1 MVTSSDSNTMTW
13 GSSTGLLGGGGSASG
28 RVHTGGATGDHSTE
42 QQRDQGNSD
51 MAGSWDD
58 DTSRYGT
65 MSGSSNTG
73 TNSDSDSDL
82 DSDSVSDENDDS
94 RPSITDEEVLF
105 KLIKKSKRSLKKLA
119 EVVEKLSCPSNKEDN
134 LDILNKA
141 KKALRKLATALEDQD
156 CE

>member
-1 MVTSSDSNTMTW
+1 
-13 GSSTGLLGGGGSASG
+13 
-28 RVHTGGATGDHSTE
+28 
-42 QQRDQGNSD
+42 
-51 MAGSWDD
+51 MADSWDD

-73 TNSDSDSDL
+73 TNSDS

-119 EVVEKLSCPSNKEDN
+119 EVVEKLSCPANKEDN